1 MPRQLSTN
9 PNNIRVREAMKKCY
23 YEQDGKVKGLIKNYK
38 RKYRDD
44 EYIMHIINKDMELY
58 EKVKA
63 IKTQI
68 FLNDMQKWDKIMA
81 DMAERKAQEQAHTQS
96 PVVEVAIPPE

>member
-9 PNNIRVREAMKKCY
+9 PNNIRVREAMKRCY

-81 DMAERKAQEQAHTQS
+81 ERIQS
-96 PVVEVAIPPE
+96 PVVDVEVEVEKAPMPE